1 MRIARKSHG
10 RRKLKRTGGGAGGS
24 GKVSG
29 IETPSRPA
37 PALAIVGVRPA
48 KSRGQNFLTS
58 GAIADRIVAAAELS
72 KSDSVVEIGPGLG
85 ILTEKIAARPLRSL
99 TLVELDPRLA
109 ARMRERFADRGGA
122 NVRVINADFL
132 ALDFA
137 ALVAGPPASIKVIGN
152 LPFNVAA
159 AILRRLSDNARLIS
173 RMVLMFQRE
182 VAARIR
188 AIPGDDAY
196 GALSVFNA
204 LYWKIDLHFSVAAGS
219 FHPRPK
225 IDAEVLALTPI
236 APPSFAAGGESG
248 NEDEHDVLET
258 VRASFS
264 APRKTIRNTLSHR
277 LGIDSTRIARA
288 LQRAQIDPVTR
299 AEKLGVPDF
308 LRLAH
313 ALRVEL
319 GAGIVARDA

>member
-1 MRIARKSHG
+1 MTIARKSHA
-10 RRKLKRTGGGAGGS
+10 RRKLKRAGGA
-24 GKVSG
+24 V
-29 IETPSRPA
+29 ETPSRPA
-37 PALAIVGVRPA
+37 PALARAGVRPA

-58 GAIADRIVAAAELS
+58 AAVADRIVAAAELS
-72 KSDSVVEIGPGLG
+72 KTDPVVEIGPGLG
-85 ILTEKIAARPLRSL
+85 ILTEKITARPLRSL

-109 ARMRERFADRGGA
+109 ARLQKRFADRGA

-132 ALDFA
+132 AIDFA
-137 ALVAGPPASIKVIGN
+137 ALISGPPVKVIGN

-159 AILRRLSDNARLIS
+159 AILRRLSDNARMIS

-188 AIPGDDAY
+188 AIPGDEAY

-204 LYWKIDLHFSVAAGS
+204 LYWKIDLHFTVAAGS

-225 IDAEVLALTPI
+225 IHAEVLAFTPR
-236 APPSFAAGGESG
+236 APQTFAAG
-248 NEDEHDVLET
+248 DERDVLET

-264 APRKTIRNTLSHR
+264 APRKTIRNALSHS
-277 LGIDSTRIARA
+277 LGIDSARIARA
-288 LQRAQIDPVTR
+288 LERAAIDPATR

-319 GAGIVARDA
+319 AGGVVARDA

>member
-1 MRIARKSHG
+1 MTIARKSHV
-10 RRKLKRTGGGAGGS
+10 RRKLKRAGGAGG
-24 GKVSG
+24 G

-37 PALAIVGVRPA
+37 PALARAGVRPA

-72 KSDSVVEIGPGLG
+72 ESDPVVEIGPGLG

-109 ARMRERFADRGGA
+109 APLRERFADGGIA

-132 ALDFA
+132 AIDFA
-137 ALVAGPPASIKVIGN
+137 ALITGPPSPVKVIGN

-159 AILRRLSDNARLIS
+159 AILRRLSDNARMIS

-204 LYWKIDLHFSVAAGS
+204 LYWEIDLHFSVAAGS

-225 IDAEVLALTPI
+225 IDAEVLAFTPR
-236 APPSFAAGGESG
+236 ATQTFAAG
-248 NEDEHDVLET
+248 NENERDVLET

-264 APRKTIRNTLSHR
+264 APRKTIRNALSHW
-277 LGIDSTRIARA
+277 LGIDSTRVARA
-288 LQRAQIDPVTR
+288 LERAAIDPAAR
-299 AEKLGVPDF
+299 AEKLRIPDF
-308 LRLAH
+308 LRLTH
-313 ALRVEL
+313 ALRTEL
-319 GAGIVARDA
+319 AGRIVTRDA